1 MSGDDDDEPSYGS
14 GDEVN
19 ITDGHRKRI
28 PAAAAATPSSAASGL
43 TRKRSRKACGDA
55 IVEAMLEIAAASKM
69 RAAALANNGDRFSI
83 SKCIR
88 ALDDLQGVDQQTYF
102 VALDLFEN
110 PSSREI
116 FISLKYEKRL
126 KWLQG
131 SVELCSYIVL
141 AESFFRL
148 HVLGT
153 CDEMITLIFFICLYM
168 KMYHW

>member
-69 RAAALANNGDRFSI
+69 RAAALANSGDRFSI

-131 SVELCSYIVL
+131 KCRAL
-141 AESFFRL
+141 
-148 HVLGT
+148 
-153 CDEMITLIFFICLYM
+153 
-168 KMYHW
+168 

>member
-1 MSGDDDDEPSYGS
+1 MSGDDEEPSYGS
-14 GDEVN
+14 GDEINV
-19 ITDGHRKRI
+19 IDGHNNKRSI
-28 PAAAAATPSSAASGL
+28 PSAAAATTPSSAAASGP

-88 ALDDLQGVDQQTYF
+88 ALDDLQGVDQPTYF
-102 VALDLFEN
+102 LALDLFEN

-131 SVELCSYIVL
+131 KCSRAL
-141 AESFFRL
+141 
-148 HVLGT
+148 
-153 CDEMITLIFFICLYM
+153 
-168 KMYHW
+168 

>member
-19 ITDGHRKRI
+19 IADGHSKRI
-28 PAAAAATPSSAASGL
+28 PAAAAATTPSSAGSGP

-69 RAAALANNGDRFSI
+69 RAAALANSGDRFSI

-102 VALDLFEN
+102 AALDLFEN

-131 SVELCSYIVL
+131 KCRAL
-141 AESFFRL
+141 
-148 HVLGT
+148 
-153 CDEMITLIFFICLYM
+153 
-168 KMYHW
+168 